1 MNAKDSAGGFDR
13 PPVFAKKRHILKL
26 NSKTA
31 AGAYMAVYAMPTKRG
46 MCRVG
51 FTVGRH
57 YGNAVMRNRIK
68 RLMRESYRALSP
80 ELTGSY
86 DIVIVAKNR
95 AAGRGCDQIK
105 KDLAYIF
112 RSLELL

>member
-1 MNAKDSAGGFDR
+1 MLFARYVQEFYKDSPNLD
-13 PPVFAKKRHILKL
+13 VYQFAAHQ
-26 NSKTA
+26 S
-31 AGAYMAVYAMPTKRG
+31 AYEMLTNV
-46 MCRVG
+46 
-51 FTVGRH
+51 
-57 YGNAVMRNRIK
+57 I
-68 RLMRESYRALSP
+68 RESYRALSP